1 MLLSKMPNIGKVTER
16 QLIEAGIE
24 TPEKLKTAG
33 AKEAFLRIRR
43 FSDPKACVRVLYGLQ
58 GAVEGVKD
66 SALDETVKHDL
77 LAFFRT
83 L

>member
-1 MLLSKMPNIGKVTER
+1 MFGYAALC

-24 TPEKLKTAG
+24 TPERLREIG
-33 AKEAFLRIRR
+33 AKEALLCIRLK
-43 FSDPKACVRVLYGLQ
+43 SDPGACVRVLYGLQ
-58 GAVEGVKD
+58 DAIDGVKD
-66 SALDETVKHDL
+66 SDLSADTKQDL